1 MKIRL
6 IDVDG
11 TNDIVEM
18 HIAKNKATAAGLDL
32 IPVSPNANPP
42 VYKIMDHGK
51 LKYEQ
56 GKRKKNKGKKVQTK
70 EVKFSPRIERGD
82 FETKIKQI
90 RRFLDKKHKVK
101 CTLWY
106 RGREMAH
113 KELGLKVLD
122 RVAEELGED
131 VKIDQLPSLQGRSLT
146 MLLAPLQ

>member
-1 MKIRL
+1 MKVRL
-6 IDVDG
+6 IDIDDS
-11 TNDIVEM
+11 NAIVEM
-18 HIAKNKATAAGLDL
+18 HVAKNKATAAGLDL
-32 IPVSPNANPP
+32 VPVAPKANPP

-56 GKRKKNKGKKVQTK
+56 GKRKKKSRKVQTK
-70 EVKFSPRIERGD
+70 EVKFSSRIESGD
-82 FETKIKQI
+82 FETKMRQI

-101 CTLWY
+101 CTLFY

-122 RVAEELGED
+122 RVAEELGEE

-146 MLLAPLQ
+146 MLLAPLV